1 MVKCQLLADTWK
13 ISPKGLSYQAHHRC
27 DVAVMSELYLSTQE
41 FKTFECKEVFLMGI
55 NPKHF
60 RSIWNC
66 TDWTDTI
73 VMSVDEEMPAT
84 WTWSFTTREESA

>member
-1 MVKCQLLADTWK
+1 
-13 ISPKGLSYQAHHRC
+13 
-27 DVAVMSELYLSTQE
+27 MSELYLSTQE
-41 FKTFECKEVFLMGI
+41 FKTFECKEEFLMGI

-73 VMSVDEEMPAT
+73 VMSVDEGCRSQPGRKVLEDADLPSEVRPCRALEGVGG
-84 WTWSFTTREESA
+84 EER